1 MLYYTIVMV
10 YVYVQLEYKLL
21 YSKIQCM
28 FVLLLC
34 IYTAHTRSYSAE
46 NGRLAKY
53 PPHRVAARTLSLDQ
67 ALLFQRLEVLLLS
80 VDVHRQTHGK
90 EYVDQLYV

>member
-1 MLYYTIVMV
+1 MLYYTLVMV

-28 FVLLLC
+28 FVLLL
-34 IYTAHTRSYSAE
+34 YTAHTRSYSAE

-67 ALLFQRLEVLLLS
+67 ALLFQRLEMLLLS